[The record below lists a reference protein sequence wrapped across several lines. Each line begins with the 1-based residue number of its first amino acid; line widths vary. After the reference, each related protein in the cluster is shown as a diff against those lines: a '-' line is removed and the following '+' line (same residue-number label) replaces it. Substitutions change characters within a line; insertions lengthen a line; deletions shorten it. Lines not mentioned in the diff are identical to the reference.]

1 MWYMIWKPVILKRLA
16 KKKSVSEED
25 ISMSIKYNLID
36 ANNLSELDYSVQD
49 GSDANK
55 AGAWELVPFTA
66 EEIYRC

>member
-1 MWYMIWKPVILKRLA
+1 M
-16 KKKSVSEED
+16 E
-25 ISMSIKYNLID
+25 YNLMD
-36 ANNLSELDYSVQD
+36 ANNLYELDYSVQD